1 MKSGGQELRPFW
13 VADGAFFTS
22 DAPVSLACVLSAMV
36 RAQLRVGLTLLRWPF
51 SSFSVDSGSDEQE
64 TQRKAYRACSAPAA
78 P

>member
-13 VADGAFFTS
+13 VAD

-36 RAQLRVGLTLLRWPF
+36 RAELRVGLTLLRWQF